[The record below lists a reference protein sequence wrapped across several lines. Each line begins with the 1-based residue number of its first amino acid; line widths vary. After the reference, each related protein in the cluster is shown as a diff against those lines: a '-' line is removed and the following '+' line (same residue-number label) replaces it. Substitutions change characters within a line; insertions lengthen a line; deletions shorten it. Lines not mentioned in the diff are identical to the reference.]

1 MSEALE
7 RAQFGGTVQVVAE
20 DELNASTS
28 MDEDNRFVQKL
39 YEEYLA
45 AGKPKNKKAWI
56 RQQLE
61 NHFTCIGKRPE
72 WVESLVPRWPFHDG
86 KPMTFIGQIDVPN
99 DAPKE
104 KVYPGTVV
112 YVFGVRKQG
121 ADGKSTMVYDVI
133 HQHRSLGK
141 VQQSH

>member
-1 MSEALE
+1 MSAELE
-7 RAQFGGTVQVVAE
+7 RAQFGGTVQEIAE
-20 DELNASTS
+20 DELAASTS
-28 MDEDNRFVQKL
+28 MDEDNSFVQKL

-56 RQQLE
+56 REQLKQ
-61 NHFTCIGKRPE
+61 HFACVGKKPE
-72 WVESLVPRWPFHDG
+72 WVESLVPMWPFHDG

-121 ADGKSTMVYDVI
+121 PDGKSKMVYEVI
-133 HQHRSLGK
+133 HQHRSLGGVK
-141 VQQSH
+141 QV